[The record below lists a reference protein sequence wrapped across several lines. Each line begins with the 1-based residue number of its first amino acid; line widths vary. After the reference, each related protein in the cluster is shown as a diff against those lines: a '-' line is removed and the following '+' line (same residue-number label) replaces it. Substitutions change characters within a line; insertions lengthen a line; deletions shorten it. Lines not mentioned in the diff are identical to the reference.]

1 MAVVLVVGVAVI
13 DFVFF
18 VDDMP
23 TKPEKYRARDAAITG
38 GGCAANAAFAIARL
52 DGKTRLAGRLG
63 DDAVADLIVSDLQDA
78 AIDTS
83 GLRRHAGHRSS
94 FSSVYVDRVGER
106 QIMNF
111 RDHTLPRSA
120 EWLRELD
127 LRDVAAVLADTRW
140 AEGATEAMR
149 IARERGIPGV
159 LDAEAPFDGSEGAVR
174 LASHVAFSAQGLRAF
189 AKGGDLSECLHGLTV
204 EPHQFVCVTDG
215 GGDVLWRTDRDS
227 GVIPAFSVS
236 VIETLGAGDL
246 WHGAFA
252 MRLAE
257 GAGESDAIHFANAAA
272 ALKCTRT
279 GGRQSY
285 PTLAEVETFLLE
297 RQV

>member
-1 MAVVLVVGVAVI
+1 MPVVLVVGVAVM

-18 VDDMP
+18 VDEMP
-23 TKPEKYRARDAAITG
+23 AKPEKYRALDAAITG

-52 DGKTRLAGRLG
+52 GGATRLAGRLG
-63 DDAVADLIVSDLQDA
+63 DDAVAELIEADLRDA
-78 AIDTS
+78 RIDTS

-94 FSSVYVDRVGER
+94 FSSVYVDRAGER

-111 RDHTLPRSA
+111 RDHSLPRA
-120 EWLRELD
+120 PDWLRELD
-127 LRDVAAVLADTRW
+127 FADVAAVLADTRW

-159 LDAEAPFDGSEGAVR
+159 LDGEAPFDGSEEAVR
-174 LASHVAFSAQGLRAF
+174 LASHVAFSAQGLRAY

-204 EPHQFVCVTDG
+204 EPNQFVCVTDG
-215 GGDVLWRTDRDS
+215 ARDVLWRMEPEK
-227 GVIPAFSVS
+227 GAIPAFPVS
-236 VIETLGAGDL
+236 PVETLGAGDL

-252 MRLAE
+252 MRLAA

-297 RQV
+297 RQA